1 MKKNIKTEEILKVY
15 NIIAQAKYNKLDDD
29 DKIKIWKI
37 SRTLKPI
44 QTQYEDDTKDV
55 SEKMKPTDDFQ
66 NKLQKARDYED
77 SVKEG
82 KTAEMTKEEYDNFLK
97 EFVSYNNTV
106 QKAIRELL
114 DKEVEI
120 EFSPLSED
128 AFGKL
133 LSSNDWNLEQ
143 TNILGEFIVE

>member
-82 KTAEMTKEEYDNFLK
+82 KTAEMTKE
-97 EFVSYNNTV
+97 
-106 QKAIRELL
+106 